1 MNNEMI
7 LQYLGF
13 VSQPLDREYTFSVR
27 EAACEPREYT
37 LTIAN
42 SAFNAHQAR
51 FQDAPDIC
59 SSRLRRELAAS
70 ANHPALTH
78 FSITDAELEDYRGA
92 HAPRKTGKF
101 GYPQRAF
108 ANGTARSSNDNF
120 KTK

>member
-27 EAACEPREYT
+27 ELAREPRVYT

-42 SAFNAHQAR
+42 SAFDAHRAR

-59 SSRLRRELAAS
+59 SLRLRRELAAS
-70 ANHPALTH
+70 GNHPTPTH

-92 HAPRKTGKF
+92 HAPRKPGKF
-101 GYPQRAF
+101 GFQP
-108 ANGTARSSNDNF
+108 G
-120 KTK
+120 